1 MHKSE
6 PHQLTI
12 EKTPAYY
19 HKGESAK
26 LIHTMN
32 STIKIL
38 LVMREPVARAVSE
51 YVQWDMLDAGKEKP
65 FEVSVVEGIEIEDL
79 KRELG
84 VVKGIDL

>member
-26 LIHTMN
+26 LIHKMN

-65 FEVSVVEGIEIEDL
+65 FEVSVVNGIKLEYL
-79 KRELG
+79 RRKVG
-84 VVKGIDL
+84 VVKVIAL